1 MEPITPGSNPP
12 PAAPAPQEPPM
23 DDQQQGSPIDD
34 MINQVDSYIKNP
46 SMVTPETLM
55 QLKQDLVDLRDGV
68 EGEGP
73 PDQSA
78 PPPPEGS
85 FSGDIHKR
93 MSGGAY

>member
-12 PAAPAPQEPPM
+12 PAIPPEAPM

-34 MINQVDSYIKNP
+34 MIAQVDSYIKNP
-46 SMVTPETLM
+46 SMVTPETLN
-55 QLKQDLVDLRDGV
+55 QLKQGLMDLRDGV
-68 EGEGP
+68 EGEPPTDDMGP
-73 PDQSA
+73 

-93 MSGGAY
+93 MSEGAY